1 MSASVLYDAAPG
13 NGHSPP
19 EKQRCLQYVAST
31 TNFRGAVYCPPLTRQ
46 PLTGP
51 HLPPPEAVKTTQKEK
66 PPCPQGTEPT
76 SQRTSLA
83 LFPQGVPTAQALP
96 RRQPK
101 LNKRKAPA
109 PAGHKSSL
117 SKDKPAIFS
126 MKIPLRKYRCHY
138 APFSNSDMRFLR
150 LPCSQRDTSQLSFR
164 TKPYAGIARRGG
176 RSPSAARK
184 LTKQMLRSPR
194 GMAETGKPLE
204 ASPWERK
211 YTTSPAGS
219 SGGSAEGASEGR
231 QPLTGPHLPPAAQAA
246 QIKIKK
252 GSRARRAQNPPL
264 KGQVRLYSS

>member
-1 MSASVLYDAAPG
+1 MGTEKPSGVVRGECRGGLGGAAAP
-13 NGHSPP
+13 NRPP
-19 EKQRCLQYVAST
+19 S
-31 TNFRGAVYCPPLTRQ
+31 
-46 PLTGP
+46 
-51 HLPPPEAVKTTQKEK
+51 
-66 PPCPQGTEPT
+66 
-76 SQRTSLA
+76 
-83 LFPQGVPTAQALP
+83 
-96 RRQPK
+96 
-101 LNKRKAPA
+101 A
-109 PAGHKSSL
+109 PAGGGPNNTKIKAAVPAGHRNHP
-117 SKDKPAIFS
+117 SKDKPTLFF
-126 MKIPLRKYRCHY
+126 MKLPLRKYRCHY

-150 LPCSQRDTSQLSFR
+150 LPCSQRDASQLSFR

-184 LTKQMLRSPR
+184 LPKQMPRSPR

-204 ASPWERK
+204 ASPWERR

-264 KGQVRLYSS
+264 KGQAWFYSSKKFRQCELPHLPPAAQAAQTTENESRHARRAQNPPLKGQVRLYSS